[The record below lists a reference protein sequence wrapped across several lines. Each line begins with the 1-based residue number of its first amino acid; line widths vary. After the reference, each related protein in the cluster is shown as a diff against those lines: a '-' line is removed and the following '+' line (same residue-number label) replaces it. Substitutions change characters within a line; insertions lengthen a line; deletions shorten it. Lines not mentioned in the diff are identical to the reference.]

1 MTQAAKKMLNSAMM
15 EFNEAVRQAGR
26 QLMPHK
32 SSTRIVNLW
41 IKIIYMKK
49 KASSYDNISGTN
61 PRSED
66 VIDSFQRTLD
76 NSTIQTSPTSEDE
89 RRLNSDSNNQKHTR
103 RAGALYQINDAGL
116 RFQSTRG
123 LHSHKAGGRYYAP
136 ERRLTS

>member
-41 IKIIYMKK
+41 IKIIMKK

-61 PRSED
+61 PRSKD
-66 VIDSFQRTLD
+66 VMDSFQRTLD

-136 ERRLTS
+136 ERRLTG